1 MYKVPDSIIEKV
13 KEILLSQPLEIYS
26 AEESTVGESNYE
38 LVNSRI
44 KTDLDDRIIGSANLF
59 LAATLSYY
67 VKINEKT
74 VRDFSEEELEDFA
87 DYWKSILNILTEER
101 FLREIQQFARQKIKV
116 VVDNTQS
123 P

>member
-38 LVNSRI
+38 LVNSRV